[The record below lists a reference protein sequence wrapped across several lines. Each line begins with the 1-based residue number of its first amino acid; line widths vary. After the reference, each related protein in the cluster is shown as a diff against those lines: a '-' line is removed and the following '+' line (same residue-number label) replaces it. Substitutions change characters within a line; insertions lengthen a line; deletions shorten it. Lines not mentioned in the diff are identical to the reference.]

1 MDMVELSHIY
11 KNEETEQ
18 SMLVLTH
25 GHTATLPSAHHP
37 TVVSSLLSSHPMNF
51 GKKNMDGHDDR
62 PTD

>member
-25 GHTATLPSAHHP
+25 GHTAMLPSPTLPSP
-37 TVVSSLLSSHPMNF
+37 LLSSDPMNS